1 MLQVTTTTTA
11 AEIAAA
17 VTTTT
22 AAKAYYKELTAA
34 GLDKAAAREIVNAAA
49 GIVKERTAAAAA
61 AANEIRTEIKGA
73 RFWYRDGQKVLHAV
87 FVAFVRSA
95 AFKAATKGMQF
106 QGNEIDFIN
115 RFSPARLDNGKPVRI
130 VREYVN
136 GVLFVRYRSIDTRRA
151 GAFQSVFDNCLK
163 GVKAAR
169 LDDFQQIVIPTKAG
183 K

>member
-1 MLQVTTTTTA
+1 MVAITLTTTA

-34 GLDKAAAREIVNAAA
+34 GMEKAAARELVNAAA
-49 GIVKERTAAAAA
+49 VIVKERNAAAAA
-61 AANEIRTEIKGA
+61 AANELRAEISGA
-73 RFWYRDGQKVLHAV
+73 RAWYRDGQKVMHAV

-95 AFKAATKGMQF
+95 AFKAATKGAQF

-130 VREYVN
+130 VREYVD

-169 LDDFQQIVIPTKAG
+169 LDNFRQIVIPTKAG

>member
-1 MLQVTTTTTA
+1 MLQITTTTTA

-34 GLDKAAAREIVNAAA
+34 GLDKASAREL
-49 GIVKERTAAAAA
+49 TAAAAA
-61 AANEIRTEIKGA
+61 IVKERNEAAAAAVAAIRSDIQGA
-73 RFWYRDGQKVLHAV
+73 RAWYKDGQKVLHAV

-106 QGNEIDFIN
+106 QGNEFDFIN

-130 VREYVN
+130 IREYVN

-151 GAFQSVFDNCLK
+151 ASFQSVLDNCLK

-169 LDDFQQIVIPTKAG
+169 LDDFRQIVIPTKAG

>member
-1 MLQVTTTTTA
+1 MVTITINTTA
-11 AEIAAA
+11 AEIAA
-17 VTTTT
+17 VCTT
-22 AAKAYYKELTAA
+22 AAAAKNYYKELTAA
-34 GLDKAAAREIVNAAA
+34 GLDKAAAREL
-49 GIVKERTAAAAA
+49 TAAAAA
-61 AANEIRTEIKGA
+61 IVKERNEAAAAAMAAIRSDIQGA
-73 RFWYRDGQKVLHAV
+73 RAWYRDGQKVMHAV

-95 AFKAATKGMQF
+95 AFKAATKGAQF

-169 LDDFQQIVIPTKAG
+169 IDEFKQIVIPTKAG

>member
-1 MLQVTTTTTA
+1 MLQITTTTTA

-22 AAKAYYKELTAA
+22 AAKAFYKELTAA
-34 GLDKAAAREIVNAAA
+34 GVEKAAAREIVAAA
-49 GIVKERTAAAAA
+49 AAIVKERNEATAAAAA
-61 AANEIRTEIKGA
+61 AIRSDIQGA
-73 RFWYRDGQKVLHAV
+73 RAWYKDGQKVLHAV

-95 AFKAATKGMQF
+95 AFRAATKGTQF
-106 QGNEIDFIN
+106 KGNEIDFIN
-115 RFSPARLDNGKPVRI
+115 RFSPARLDNGKPVKI
-130 VREYVN
+130 VREYVD

-169 LDDFQQIVIPTKAG
+169 LDDFRQIVIPTKAG